1 MAQSPPVQV
10 SAGTKVTR
18 FLATAG
24 FAESLELRA
33 KATLSAAQ
41 CAAYAYAN
49 VDMVKWGAAG
59 KGAPQ
64 LLSGHAGTT
73 DHRALLD
80 DGRALVSPPPVGGV

>member
-1 MAQSPPVQV
+1 LPSLSPQLESHRIVHVAQSPPVQV

-59 KGAPQ
+59 KGTEDP
-64 LLSGHAGTT
+64 
-73 DHRALLD
+73 
-80 DGRALVSPPPVGGV
+80 